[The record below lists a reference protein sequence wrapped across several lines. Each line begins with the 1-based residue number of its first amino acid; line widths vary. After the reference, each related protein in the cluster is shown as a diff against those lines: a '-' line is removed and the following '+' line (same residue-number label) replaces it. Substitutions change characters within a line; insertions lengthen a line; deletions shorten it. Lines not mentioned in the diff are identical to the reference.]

1 MFEGD
6 YPDLGYDGDN
16 SKDLRDAYF
25 EEQHFDSDDDD
36 QDTKFL
42 KGLVKVRD
50 AAVKNRG
57 SAVQIF
63 EAFPAIVHFSE
74 WNVTDGCKQIV
85 SVTNCSRKSQRF
97 RIYSPASQEFAA
109 LYDKIG
115 NLAPGMSQSITVKFS
130 ATELRYHHDTIRIEG
145 EDSSLVIHLHGYP
158 IANKV
163 NFPRNVNFGNVQL
176 CEPETQV
183 IELFLLEVLL
193 SILLTKALFSVCH
206 FFVDREH
213 DLCLFVVLMLSRVL
227 SIYQLNSIFVSVE
240 DFFKL
245 FDSCGLF
252 L

>member
-6 YPDLGYDGDN
+6 YPDLGFDGGY
-16 SKDLRDAYF
+16 SKDFRDTSF
-25 EEQHFDSDDDD
+25 EEENYDSDDDN

-57 SAVQIF
+57 STVQVF
-63 EAFPAIVHFSE
+63 EAFPAILHFSE
-74 WNVTDGCKQIV
+74 WNLTDGCKQTV

-97 RIYSPASQEFAA
+97 QIYSPTSQEFSAQ
-109 LYDKIG
+109 YDKIG

-145 EDSSLVIHLHGYP
+145 EDSSLLIHLHGYP

-163 NFPRNVNFGNVQL
+163 NFPRHVNFGNVQL

-183 IELFLLEVLL
+183 IKSFLLR
-193 SILLTKALFSVCH
+193 ALFSSQLKMRSYYNIISKNMKYRFVH
-206 FFVDREH
+206 FGA
-213 DLCLFVVLMLSRVL
+213 
-227 SIYQLNSIFVSVE
+227 LN
-240 DFFKL
+240 
-245 FDSCGLF
+245 
-252 L
+252 